1 MCRCDGVNGIQLTEW
16 RSEIIIPVDVAN
28 PGQFFACCGLLE
40 LADLLWPDAEGHFDL
55 NTLRQVFRIRTTH
68 YAILEDLLRTA
79 RGLTFESDDPA
90 SPAVGE
96 DEDDEVSE
104 MVQSIK
110 IQSPVNLLLDW
121 WADKSIKPWAGR
133 MEAVPIL
140 KAMLD
145 AVDPTSLDPL
155 NQATVAY
162 YKGKKR
168 EPFYFDYRR
177 GCNAHPLDSGFSPDT
192 QGFKADCFPTV
203 EAMCFVGL
211 QRARPA
217 PTGEPNQSRYVVW
230 TEPLPINVIAPV
242 VCGLASIR
250 NTSVYR
256 FDNFFRTDQRK
267 HKSYSRATL
276 ERILND

>member
-1 MCRCDGVNGIQLTEW
+1 LTEW

-40 LADLLWPDAEGHFDL
+40 LADLLWPEAEGHFDV
-55 NTLRQVFRIRTTH
+55 NPHQQSFRIRTTRED
-68 YAILEDLLRTA
+68 AILKNLLESVKYLR
-79 RGLTFESDDPA
+79 FESDDLA
-90 SPAVGE
+90 AQTDS
-96 DEDDEVSE
+96 EDDEEDDYVK
-104 MVQSIK
+104 VQPIK

-217 PTGEPNQSRYVVW
+217 PTGKPNQSRYGVW

-242 VCGLASIR
+242 VCGSAAIR
-250 NTSVYR
+250 NTYIYR

-267 HKSYSRATL
+267 YKSYSRATL